1 MKLINLI
8 CLVLATQVLMAD
20 EPPKQKLTDEQR
32 AERRAMMA
40 TKRAERIAAAGGM
53 VTKPL
58 QGNAARIV
66 SAQTRVSLDF
76 IDSIVKQFNTG
87 LSMQIEVSAM
97 ERDGD
102 IWETIKKVQSLPNTG
117 LVTVIV
123 DDPKL
128 PRILSAL
135 EDGWSVLNV
144 NGLDDD
150 MPPKEVYEN
159 RIRKEI
165 NRAFAQA
172 AGAGLSLNKPCVM
185 ESAYTLHELDNI
197 QFPVISPEA
206 MSKIQEAGNKKKI
219 GRIVRKTYL
228 KACQEGWAPAPTN
241 DIQRTIWNQVHQIPD
256 KPIKIEFDPKRDKDK

>member
-8 CLVLATQVLMAD
+8 CLVLATQVLMAE

-40 TKRAERIAAAGGM
+40 AKRAERIAAAGGM

-66 SAQTRVSLDF
+66 SAQKRIPLDL
-76 IDSIVKQFNTG
+76 IDSVVAQFNTG

-102 IWETIKKVQSLPNTG
+102 IWETIKKVQLLPNTG

-228 KACQEGWAPAPTN
+228 KACQEGWAPTPTN
-241 DIQRTIWNQVHQIPD
+241 DVQKAIWDKAHAIPE
-256 KPIKIEFDPKRDKDK
+256 KPMKIEFDPKKGR

>member
-1 MKLINLI
+1 MKLSNLI
-8 CLVLATQVLMAD
+8 CLVLAAQVLIA
-20 EPPKQKLTDEQR
+20 EEHPKQQLTEEQR

-40 TKRAERIAAAGGM
+40 AKRVERIAAAGGI
-53 VTKPL
+53 VTRPL

-66 SAQTRVSLDF
+66 SAQKLVSLDF
-76 IDSIVKQFNTG
+76 IESVVKQFNTG
-87 LSMQIEVSAM
+87 LSMQLEVGVM
-97 ERDGD
+97 ERETD
-102 IWETIKKVQSLPNTG
+102 IWKIIKKAQSLPNTG
-117 LVTVIV
+117 LVTIIV

-150 MPPKEVYEN
+150 MPPKDVYEN

-172 AGAGLSLNKPCVM
+172 AGAGLSMNKPCVM
-185 ESAYTLHELDNI
+185 ELAYTLHELDNI

-241 DIQRTIWNQVHQIPD
+241 DIQKTIWNQIHAIPD
-256 KPIKIEFDPKRDKDK
+256 KPITIEFDPEKDK

>member
-8 CLVLATQVLMAD
+8 CLVLATQVLMAE

-40 TKRAERIAAAGGM
+40 AKRAERIATAGGM

-66 SAQTRVSLDF
+66 SAQKRIPLDL
-76 IDSIVKQFNTG
+76 IDSVVTQFNTG

-102 IWETIKKVQSLPNTG
+102 IWETIKKVQLLPNTG

-241 DIQRTIWNQVHQIPD
+241 DVQRTIWEQTHQLPS
-256 KPIKIEFDPKRDKDK
+256 KPITIEFDPAKGK